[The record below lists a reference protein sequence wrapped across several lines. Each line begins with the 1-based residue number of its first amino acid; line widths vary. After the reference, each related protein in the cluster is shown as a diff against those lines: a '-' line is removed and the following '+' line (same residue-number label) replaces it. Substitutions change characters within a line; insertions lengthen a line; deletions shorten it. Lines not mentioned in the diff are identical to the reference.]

1 MRITVKQQV
10 LLAPTIMLSLLLLLL
25 GFMQFT
31 YWNLAAKRQE
41 ARAIGTSFVALAE
54 ADMAARRLHVLI
66 RSIQYSGM
74 ASPEEMALVA
84 DLYERLTSAVDRL
97 EPFGPLKRS
106 GQIDLLKEL
115 AAQLN
120 PADSP
125 DPEKIA
131 ENYANFRAELS
142 GLSNLTQIH
151 LNRLRTTQEQD
162 VTKLVEQTYLVAMII
177 LMLAVALGI
186 CISVYFSRRILTRI
200 QVLSQNALQI
210 ADGKLELPPAPDRIK
225 DELDTLAVS
234 ISRMTKRLIRVVG
247 TEKLFEGAE
256 EERRRIAMD
265 LHDQSLSDLSG
276 ILRGLQALE
285 SEVREGSA
293 KNKISELE
301 QSLGQALANL
311 RDIMNNLHPQT
322 LDILGLGAAIET
334 HLEQHCDEEGLP
346 EFHFYQD
353 PRVEDL
359 QFDRMQQLFLYR
371 IAIEAIQNVIK
382 HARAKRYE
390 VSLELRDDTFVLA
403 IEDNGRGMDTA
414 TPKQSEGRGLL
425 NIRERARK
433 IGAEVKWSP
442 SRFSSGTRFELTLPC
457 GELVKQELQ
466 P

>member
-1 MRITVKQQV
+1 MRITVKHQV
-10 LLAPTIMLSLLLLLL
+10 LIAPAIMLFLLLLLL

-41 ARAIGTSFVALAE
+41 ARAIGTTFVALAE

-97 EPFGPLKRS
+97 EPFGPLKQS
-106 GQIDLLKEL
+106 GQINLVKQL
-115 AAQLN
+115 ATQLN
-120 PADSP
+120 PSDSS
-125 DPEKIA
+125 DPEITAK
-131 ENYANFRAELS
+131 NYANFRAELS

-162 VTKLVEQTYLVAMII
+162 VTKLVERTYLVSMVI
-177 LMLAVALGI
+177 LMLAIILGA
-186 CISVYFSRRILTRI
+186 CISIYFGRRILKRI

-210 ADGKLELPPAPDRIK
+210 ADGKLELPPAPDHIK

-276 ILRGLQALE
+276 ILRGLQALGGDF
-285 SEVREGSA
+285 STTPAG
-293 KNKISELE
+293 NKINDLE
-301 QSLGQALANL
+301 EDLSQAITNL

-334 HLEQHCDEEGLP
+334 HLEQHCEAEGLP

-353 PRVEDL
+353 DRVANLKFDKL
-359 QFDRMQQLFLYR
+359 QKLFLYR
-371 IAIEAIQNVIK
+371 IAVEAIQNVIK
-382 HARAKRYE
+382 HAHATRYE
-390 VSLELRDDTFVLA
+390 VSLELREETLVLA
-403 IEDNGRGMDTA
+403 VEDNGRGIEA
-414 TPKQSEGRGLL
+414 TTTRHLEGHGLM

-433 IGAEVKWSP
+433 IGANVKWGA
-442 SRFSSGTRFELTLPC
+442 SRFSRGTRFELTLPC
-457 GELVKQELQ
+457 KEVGK
-466 P
+466 

>member
-1 MRITVKQQV
+1 MRITVKHQV
-10 LLAPTIMLSLLLLLL
+10 LVAPAIMLCLLILLL
-25 GFMQFT
+25 GFLQFA

-41 ARAIGTSFVALAE
+41 ARAIGTTFVALAE

-97 EPFGPLKRS
+97 KPFGPLKQS
-106 GQIDLLKEL
+106 GQIELVKQL

-120 PADSP
+120 PVDSA
-125 DPEKIA
+125 DPENTAKK
-131 ENYANFRAELS
+131 YANFRAELS

-162 VTKLVEQTYLVAMII
+162 ISQLVEQTYLISMAI
-177 LMLAVALGI
+177 LTIAIVLGT
-186 CISVYFSRRILTRI
+186 CISVYFGRRILQRI

-210 ADGKLELPPAPDRIK
+210 ADGKLELPPAPDHIK

-276 ILRGLQALE
+276 ILRGLQ
-285 SEVREGSA
+285 SI
-293 KNKISELE
+293 NQDISEPSCREKVNELDHDL
-301 QSLGQALANL
+301 SQAITNL

-322 LDILGLGAAIET
+322 LDILGVGAAIET
-334 HLEQHCDEEGLP
+334 HLEQHCEAPDLP

-353 PRVEDL
+353 DQVDSL
-359 QFDRMQQLFLYR
+359 NFDKMQKLFLYR

-382 HARAKRYE
+382 HAQASRYE
-390 VSLELRDDTFVLA
+390 VSLELRNEVLVLA
-403 IEDNGRGMDTA
+403 VEDNGQGMSNNIYGRHA
-414 TPKQSEGRGLL
+414 EGRGLL
-425 NIRERARK
+425 NIQERARK
-433 IGAEVKWSP
+433 IGAEVKWGK
-442 SRFSSGTRFELTLPC
+442 SRFSSGTRFELTLAC
-457 GELVKQELQ
+457 KEIVK
-466 P
+466 

>member
-1 MRITVKQQV
+1 MRITVKHQV
-10 LLAPTIMLSLLLLLL
+10 LLAPAIMLCLLLLLL

-41 ARAIGTSFVALAE
+41 ARAIGTNFVALAE

-66 RSIQYSGM
+66 RSFQYSGM

-84 DLYERLTSAVDRL
+84 DLYERLASAVERL
-97 EPFGPLKRS
+97 EPFGPLKQS
-106 GQIDLLKEL
+106 GQIDLLQQL

-120 PADSP
+120 PADSTT
-125 DPEKIA
+125 PEETAK
-131 ENYANFRAELS
+131 NYAIFRAELS

-151 LNRLRTTQEQD
+151 LNRLRATQEQD
-162 VTKLVEQTYLVAMII
+162 FAKLVERTYVISMVILV
-177 LMLAVALGI
+177 LAIGLGT
-186 CISVYFSRRILTRI
+186 CISIYFGRRILKRI

-210 ADGKLELPPAPDRIK
+210 ADGNLALPPAPDHIK

-276 ILRGLQALE
+276 ILRGLQAVGGE
-285 SEVREGSA
+285 ITEPAPRDKV
-293 KNKISELE
+293 SELE
-301 QSLGQALANL
+301 QDLAQAITNL

-334 HLEQHCDEEGLP
+334 HLEQHCETDGLP

-353 PRVEDL
+353 GRVGRL
-359 QFDRMQQLFLYR
+359 TFDKMQQLFLYR

-382 HARAKRYE
+382 HAMATRYE
-390 VSLELRDDTFVLA
+390 VSLELRDDILVLA
-403 IEDNGRGMDTA
+403 VEDNGHGMDMT
-414 TPKQSEGRGLL
+414 TTRQFEGHGLH
-425 NIRERARK
+425 NIQERAKK
-433 IGAEVKWSP
+433 IGANVKWGR
-442 SRFSSGTRFELTLPC
+442 SRFSSGTRFELTLAC
-457 GELVKQELQ
+457 GDIV
-466 P
+466 

>member
-1 MRITVKQQV
+1 MRITVKHQV
-10 LLAPTIMLSLLLLLL
+10 LLAPAIVLSLLLLLL
-25 GFMQFT
+25 GFMQLT
-31 YWNLAAKRQE
+31 YWNLSAKRQE

-74 ASPEEMALVA
+74 ATPEEMAMVA
-84 DLYERLTSAVDRL
+84 DLYDRLISAVDRL
-97 EPFGPLKRS
+97 EPFGPLKKS
-106 GQIDLLKEL
+106 GQITLLKEL

-125 DPEKIA
+125 DPEKTA
-131 ENYANFRAELS
+131 QNYANFRAELS

-162 VTKLVEQTYLVAMII
+162 VTRLVERTYLVSMVI
-177 LMLAVALGI
+177 LMLAIALGVI
-186 CISVYFSRRILTRI
+186 ISVYFSRRILSRI

-210 ADGKLELPPAPDRIK
+210 ADGKLELPPAPDHIK

-276 ILRGLQALE
+276 ILRGLQNLG
-285 SEVREGSA
+285 SDLPEGPA
-293 KNKISELE
+293 QNRIVELE
-301 QSLGQALANL
+301 QDLGQAIANL

-334 HLEQHCDEEGLP
+334 HLEQHCEADGLP
-346 EFHFYQD
+346 EFHFYLD
-353 PRVEDL
+353 PRVEEL
-359 QFDRMQQLFLYR
+359 KFDRMQQLFLYR

-382 HARAKRYE
+382 HAEAKRYE
-390 VSLELRDDTFVLA
+390 VSLELRDDIFVLA
-403 IEDNGRGMDTA
+403 IEDNGCGMDLSI
-414 TPKQSEGRGLL
+414 PKHSEGRGLL

-442 SRFSSGTRFELTLPC
+442 SRFSSGTRFELILPC
-457 GELVKQELQ
+457 GELMTQE
-466 P
+466 